1 LSKIGERRTQ
11 PEPIKIGRVQ
21 ENGMKALYREL
32 GLDVKEAA
40 RITAD
45 VVEIILKRLP
55 DVEAI
60 RLIEGKYDGRR
71 LCFALLLLGRLAGMS
86 FALSNSE
93 KARAILADFSRL
105 VAVLERDGKDRLVKV
120 IEEEI
125 LEEVYSELERLKD
138 VQ

>member
-1 LSKIGERRTQ
+1 
-11 PEPIKIGRVQ
+11 
-21 ENGMKALYREL
+21 MKALYREL